1 MTYNWSGK
9 KILIVEDN
17 GINCLLFEHILRET
31 DLDFNFARSS
41 KDFFNL
47 INNTYDL
54 ILMDINIGEDISGI
68 DLIEYMLINDI
79 DIPVII
85 QSALDDN
92 SLDIDSI
99 KHIDIIRKPIN
110 INEFLLKLNDVLK

>member
-1 MTYNWSGK
+1 MKYNWSGK

-17 GINCLLFEHILRET
+17 DINCLLFEHILK
-31 DLDFNFARSS
+31 DLNIEFVFAKSS

-47 INNTYDL
+47 IQHKFDL
-54 ILMDINIGEDISGI
+54 VLMDINISEDISGLN
-68 DLIEYMLINDI
+68 LIEYMMINDI

-110 INEFLLKLNDVLK
+110 IKEFMLKLNNILK